1 MNLDAILRI
10 KANVSGTGAVEQ
22 LGRGLNGLQKQAT
35 GMRGAMQS
43 LAGSTGGLGSALQML
58 VPALSVAGLGAM
70 ANGAINT
77 ADNLNDLRQKTGV
90 SVEALSQFSTA
101 ANMSGTTIEAVGGA
115 IVKLNRNLATRN
127 DKATAALTSL
137 GISATDASGK
147 LKSADKV
154 MLEVANRFSKMEDG
168 AKKSAAAQA
177 LFGKSGADMVPM
189 LNMGGDAISKLG
201 VTMSGE
207 FAAQADEFNDKLAVM
222 QADLSRIGV
231 SIGTALM
238 PALSG
243 LADVLGGIVDAFS
256 KLPAPIQ
263 GLVGG
268 IALLVGAFVVL
279 APLITSA
286 IGLIGAIGP
295 AVAGI
300 VAAFSGLGGVLA
312 AVGAAIAGFLTWP
325 VLLVAGLVAAGV
337 AIFVFRDQIGAFFQ
351 QVGRLAAEG
360 WNALI
365 APLRPALDAIG
376 QAFNGLVGVLSSFWT
391 GAAKL
396 FYQLFIEPIVKSS
409 QYLWGLI
416 TEGWN
421 AVSGVASRIFSA
433 IANAYQ
439 NIVVKPLVGA
449 WTKIVDTAKAALR
462 GLLGW
467 AASAI
472 NGVINMVNRI
482 IDGINAVR
490 RLAGLSTFGRVGN
503 VTVPAFAQGGYVTGP
518 TLGLVGEAGREYIV
532 PESKAAGF
540 ANNIMAGRRGAAAIP
555 SGTSSSG
562 GGGAVQVNITTGP
575 VMQDQSGQRWMTIED
590 GERMAR
596 QAVEQM
602 QRISR
607 TPGGRYAQGVR

>member
-22 LGRGLNGLQKQAT
+22 LGRGLNGLQKQAV
-35 GMRGAMQS
+35 GMRGAMQR

-58 VPALSVAGLGAM
+58 APALSVAGLGAM

-101 ANMSGTTIEAVGGA
+101 AKMSGTTIESVAGA
-115 IVKLNRNLATRN
+115 MNKLNRGLAQGA
-127 DKATAALTSL
+127 KSPAAGALRQL

-147 LKSADKV
+147 LRSTDAI
-154 MLEVANRFSKMEDG
+154 MLDVANRFAQMPDG
-168 AKKSAAAQA
+168 AQKAGLAMQ
-177 LFGKSGADMVPM
+177 LFGKSGADMVPL

-207 FAAQADEFNDKLAVM
+207 FAKQADEFNDKLAVM
-222 QADLSRIGV
+222 QADFSRIGV

-243 LADVLGGIVDAFS
+243 LADVLGVIVDGFS

-279 APLITSA
+279 APLITSV
-286 IGLIGAIGP
+286 IGLITAIGP
-295 AVAGI
+295 AVAGAGTI
-300 VAAFSGLGGVLA
+300 LAGLGTVLAVVGSAIAAFV
-312 AVGAAIAGFLTWP
+312 TWP
-325 VLLVAGLVAAGV
+325 VVLVAAVVAAGV

-351 QVGRLAAEG
+351 QVAQMAVEG
-360 WNALI
+360 WNALT

-376 QAFNGLVGVLSSFWT
+376 QAFAGLIGVLSGFWT
-391 GAAKL
+391 GAATV

-409 QYLWGLI
+409 QYLWGLL
-416 TEGWN
+416 TQGWN

-467 AASAI
+467 AANAI
-472 NGVINMVNRI
+472 NGVRS
-482 IDGINAVR
+482 
-490 RLAGLSTFGRVGN
+490 LAGLSQFSSISPVQ
-503 VTVPAFAQGGYVTGP
+503 VPAFAQGGYVTGP
-518 TLGLVGEAGREYIV
+518 TVGVLGDNRSGQEYAV
-532 PESKAAGF
+532 PSEKVVGF
-540 ANNIMAGRRGAAAIP
+540 ANNILAGRRGASAIP
-555 SGTSSSG
+555 AGSSSG
-562 GGGAVQVNITTGP
+562 GGSGGAVSIQITTGP
-575 VMQDQSGQRWMTIED
+575 VRQDADGQRWMTIED
-590 GERMAR
+590 GERMVR
-596 QAVEQM
+596 QAVGQM
-602 QRISR
+602 QRTAR
-607 TPGGRYAQGVR
+607 TPGGRYAQGVRNG

>member
-1 MNLDAILRI
+1 
-10 KANVSGTGAVEQ
+10 
-22 LGRGLNGLQKQAT
+22 
-35 GMRGAMQS
+35 
-43 LAGSTGGLGSALQML
+43 
-58 VPALSVAGLGAM
+58 
-70 ANGAINT
+70 
-77 ADNLNDLRQKTGV
+77 
-90 SVEALSQFSTA
+90 
-101 ANMSGTTIEAVGGA
+101 
-115 IVKLNRNLATRN
+115 
-127 DKATAALTSL
+127 
-137 GISATDASGK
+137 
-147 LKSADKV
+147 
-154 MLEVANRFSKMEDG
+154 
-168 AKKSAAAQA
+168 
-177 LFGKSGADMVPM
+177 
-189 LNMGGDAISKLG
+189 
-201 VTMSGE
+201 
-207 FAAQADEFNDKLAVM
+207 
-222 QADLSRIGV
+222 
-231 SIGTALM
+231 
-238 PALSG
+238 
-243 LADVLGGIVDAFS
+243 
-256 KLPAPIQ
+256 
-263 GLVGG
+263 
-268 IALLVGAFVVL
+268 
-279 APLITSA
+279 LITSA
-286 IGLIGAIGP
+286 IGLISAIGP

-376 QAFNGLVGVLSSFWT
+376 QDFNGLVGVLSSFWT
-391 GAAKL
+391 GAATV

-416 TEGWN
+416 TQGWN

-433 IANAYQ
+433 IADAYQ

-467 AASAI
+467 AASAM

-555 SGTSSSG
+555 SGSSSSG

-607 TPGGRYAQGVR
+607 TPGGRYSQGVR